1 MQRSVPGRRR
11 TRSALAIA
19 LAGTAAGV
27 PACRSWR
34 AEPLPRVAGGAPAP
48 ERVVRGPVRVT
59 RLDGR
64 RAELAE
70 ARVAGDTVRGP
81 LRGRPATGGAAT
93 VAVPLDSVR
102 ALHTRRF
109 SPGRTAGLAAG
120 LLAAWVAL
128 AYVALSVV
136 ALPAY

>member
-1 MQRSVPGRRR
+1 MQRSASVRRR

-19 LAGTAAGV
+19 LAGTAGGA

-34 AEPLPRVAGGAPAP
+34 AEPLPRVAGGAAAPAP

-64 RAELAE
+64 RAELAV
-70 ARVAGDTVRGP
+70 ARVADDTVRGP
-81 LRGRPATGGAAT
+81 LRGRSAGGAAT
-93 VAVPLDSVR
+93 VAVPLDSVA

-109 SPGRTAGLAAG
+109 SPLRTAGLAAG
-120 LLAAWVAL
+120 ILAVWVAL
-128 AYVALSVV
+128 AFAALSAVPV
-136 ALPAY
+136 Y

>member
-19 LAGTAAGV
+19 LAGTAGGA

-64 RAELAE
+64 RAELAV
-70 ARVAGDTVRGP
+70 ARVADDTVRGP
-81 LRGRPATGGAAT
+81 LRGRSAGGAAT
-93 VAVPLDSVR
+93 VAVPLDSVA

-109 SPGRTAGLAAG
+109 SPLRTAGLAAG
-120 LLAAWVAL
+120 ILAVWVAL
-128 AYVALSVV
+128 AFAALSAVPV
-136 ALPAY
+136 Y